1 MEPLGSGHR
10 DLEGDAANISSIA
23 ALLGYELKN
32 EQEESVFQFASG
44 KMYLCVCL
52 PVMASHCVMKSCPSI
67 DSVDI
72 KYAYKLHST
81 ATKGCIEGD
90 QTLPSACW

>member
-10 DLEGDAANISSIA
+10 DPEGVAANIRSSIAKAA

-44 KMYLCVCL
+44 KNIFVCL
-52 PVMASHCVMKSCPSI
+52 PTGYGKSLCYEILPI
-67 DSVDI
+67 D
-72 KYAYKLHST
+72 
-81 ATKGCIEGD
+81 
-90 QTLPSACW
+90 

>member
-10 DLEGDAANISSIA
+10 DPEGDAANIRTSIAKAA

-44 KMYLCVCL
+44 KDVFVCL
-52 PVMASHCVMKSCPSI
+52 PTSYGKSLCYEILPI
-67 DSVDI
+67 D
-72 KYAYKLHST
+72 
-81 ATKGCIEGD
+81 
-90 QTLPSACW
+90 

>member
-10 DLEGDAANISSIA
+10 DPEGDEANIKSSIA

-44 KMYLCVCL
+44 KDVFVCL
-52 PVMASHCVMKSCPSI
+52 PTGYGKSLFYEI
-67 DSVDI
+67 
-72 KYAYKLHST
+72 
-81 ATKGCIEGD
+81 
-90 QTLPSACW
+90 LPIN